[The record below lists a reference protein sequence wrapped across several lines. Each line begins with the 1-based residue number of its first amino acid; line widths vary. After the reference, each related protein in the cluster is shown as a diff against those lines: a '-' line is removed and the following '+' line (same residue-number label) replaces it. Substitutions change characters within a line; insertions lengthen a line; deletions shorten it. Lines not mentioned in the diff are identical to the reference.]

1 MDGILYRA
9 LARRA
14 ALAAIRARTVAIMA
28 AVAGV
33 FLVAGTPPV
42 SADENHV
49 DGELKHE
56 EVDRPTGAFA
66 ATNIWKIARGGQ
78 LYDKWYAVLDLDP
91 PEGTHPAYPGVG
103 QKSGATTFRCKECH
117 GWDYRGADGTY
128 ASGSH
133 FTGIKGVRGV
143 VGTDA
148 EVIEAILR
156 DDTHALKDILPRRS
170 IEYLALFLSEGQLDM
185 DLFIDRTTKK
195 AKGDARR
202 GAAFYQTIC
211 AVCHGFDGT
220 DINFHDPDD
229 PEYVGTVAH
238 KNPWEALHKIR
249 YGQPGVGMVAMTV
262 LGVQD
267 QIDILA
273 FIQTLPTE

>member
-9 LARRA
+9 LARWA
-14 ALAAIRARTVAIMA
+14 ALAATAIMG

-33 FLVAGTPPV
+33 FLVIGAPPA
-42 SADENHV
+42 SADDNHN
-49 DGELKHE
+49 GELKHE

-91 PEGTHPAYPGVG
+91 PEDTHPAYPEAGK
-103 QKSGATTFRCKECH
+103 KSGATTFRCKECH
-117 GWDYRGADGTY
+117 GWDYRGADGAY

-156 DDTHALKDILPRRS
+156 DDTHALASILPRRS
-170 IEYLALFLSEGQLDM
+170 IQNLALFLSEGQLDM
-185 DLFIDRTTKK
+185 DLFIDRATKK

-202 GAAFYQTIC
+202 G
-211 AVCHGFDGT
+211 VL
-220 DINFHDPDD
+220 PD
-229 PEYVGTVAH
+229 H
-238 KNPWEALHKIR
+238 LC
-249 YGQPGVGMVAMTV
+249 GVPR
-262 LGVQD
+262 
-267 QIDILA
+267 
-273 FIQTLPTE
+273 FRRHRH